1 MDRGIYSNRT
11 ADRAFDEVFQS
22 GDEGFHSSDNAIGQT
37 LTVDYGNAY
46 IFDYIEY
53 YPRED
58 AGNGTVTQ
66 MRVETSLDGVNWAQ
80 HGDGGSSTDPD
91 AGLSFNMAQ
100 NSDTKPLNLTDPNTE
115 ADSIGA
121 RYIRFTPLASV
132 GGFFSAR
139 ELKVYTID
147 GGYGST
153 SSPFRVWQHFFCRD
167 EYAALDCMFQKES
180 SQHGSDKNS
189 TWVGEVQSQYGD
201 INFNGI
207 ADIWDYA
214 FTAFAVDG
222 GTTQTGSVSGDILLQ
237 PSAMTV
243 EAGEQFTIN
252 VTAIDVQNLNAYGT
266 IIDYDQSKLEY
277 VSTSYV
283 GPAACTHRA

>member
-1 MDRGIYSNRT
+1 
-11 ADRAFDEVFQS
+11 
-22 GDEGFHSSDNAIGQT
+22 
-37 LTVDYGNAY
+37 
-46 IFDYIEY
+46 
-53 YPRED
+53 
-58 AGNGTVTQ
+58 
-66 MRVETSLDGVNWAQ
+66 
-80 HGDGGSSTDPD
+80 
-91 AGLSFNMAQ
+91 MAQ

-153 SSPFRVWQHFFCRD
+153 SSPFRVGNISSVGMSEPTVTTFQQ
-167 EYAALDCMFQKES
+167 MFQKES

-283 GPAACTHRA
+283 GTGGMYTQGMTGNIRNDDGTAYINHNAVNMGDQGAYQWLQSNWRLLR